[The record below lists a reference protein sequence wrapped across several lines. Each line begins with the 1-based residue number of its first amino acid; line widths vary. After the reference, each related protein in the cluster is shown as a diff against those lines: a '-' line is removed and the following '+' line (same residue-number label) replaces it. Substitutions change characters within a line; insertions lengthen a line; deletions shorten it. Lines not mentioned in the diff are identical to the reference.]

1 MKNLANLKGAKML
14 TKNTLMQ
21 INGGGGIR
29 PTLCSPDSNVAC
41 TLPKVCHQ
49 LPNGTWT
56 CI

>member
-21 INGGGGIR
+21 INGGGLR

-41 TLPKVCHQ
+41 TLPKVCKQ
-49 LPNGTWT
+49 LPNGSWT